1 MAAPTALIKDLEG
14 EVSVTRNGEVVNLK
28 AGDTLLPGD
37 VVKTGATG
45 RLSLE
50 FPGLAGQV
58 AAAGIMT
65 SNGKITLGEQQG
77 PHGAQMVVAED
88 GDCFE
93 FTTDLA
99 ENAAAAESDGAMGL
113 FGALAGA
120 GGGGALGLG
129 ALAAGAF
136 LAGGGGDGGDSGS
149 NLSTSGS
156 GGNGG
161 TGLGGG
167 LNSGE
172 FSTQDSPQ
180 SLQEFANQNLTQDN
194 LQTSLLDPI
203 VNAVQNSASDPAST
217 PDNLSTGGQDVLMGG
232 AQNVHDLL
240 VATTGP
246 GTPQAD
252 LVNQLVS
259 GLDSTPLGEP
269 LAPITHELQG
279 LVNTDIGLNTILDA
293 APLDG
298 LTSGGLVTSVV
309 NTASELL
316 SPVAQQVEPVDV
328 VLDQLGLLAPQVDT
342 VLDGLVGQ
350 LTQGL
355 ETVMSGG
362 SSGLPDLSGALSQLN
377 PDALPIG
384 DIGLGGLPTS
394 DLPTTGLPTGDLGSV
409 LTTIVDT
416 VSSGGLPTSGLP
428 TEGLPTEGLPTSGL
442 PAELA
447 PLAGQVEGLLGGA
460 DTLTNALQGAT
471 SGAAGGGDI
480 INTVTS
486 GISSGADALG
496 HGGLPIDPTHLNT
509 GV

>member
-28 AGDTLLPGD
+28 AGDALLPGD
-37 VVKTGATG
+37 VVKTGSTG
-45 RLSLE
+45 RLALE

-65 SNGKITLGEQQG
+65 ANGKITLGEQEG
-77 PHGAQMVVAED
+77 PNGPQMVVSED

-93 FTTDLA
+93 FTTEVA
-99 ENAAAAESDGAMGL
+99 ENSAAMEADGGMGL

-136 LAGGGGDGGDSGS
+136 VAGGGSDGGDSGS

-161 TGLGGG
+161 SGLGGG

-172 FSTQDSPQ
+172 FSSQDSPQ
-180 SLQEFANQNLTQDN
+180 SLQEFANQNLTQEN

-203 VNAVQNSASDPAST
+203 TTAGQNSASDPAST
-217 PDNLSTGGQDVLMGG
+217 PDNLSTGVQDSGMGG
-232 AQNVHDLL
+232 AENLHDLL
-240 VATTGP
+240 VAATGP

-252 LVNQLVS
+252 VVNQLVD
-259 GLDSTPLGEP
+259 GLDATPLGEP
-269 LAPITHELQG
+269 LAPVTHELQS
-279 LVNTDIGLNTILDA
+279 LVNTDIGLNTLLDA

-316 SPVAQQVEPVDV
+316 SPVAQQVEPVGM
-328 VLDQLGLLAPQVDT
+328 VLDQLGSVAPQVDT

-355 ETVMSGG
+355 ETVLSGG
-362 SSGLPDLSGALSQLN
+362 SSSGTPDLSTVLSQLN
-377 PDALPIG
+377 PD
-384 DIGLGGLPTS
+384 GLPAVDGLPS
-394 DLPTTGLPTGDLGSV
+394 GDLLSAGLPTGDA
-409 LTTIVDT
+409 
-416 VSSGGLPTSGLP
+416 LPTSGLP
-428 TEGLPTEGLPTSGL
+428 T
-442 PAELA
+442 ELA

-460 DTLTNALQGAT
+460 DTLTNALQGA
-471 SGAAGGGDI
+471 SSPAGGGGGEI

-496 HGGLPIDPTHLNT
+496 HSGLPIDPTHLNT
-509 GV
+509 GI